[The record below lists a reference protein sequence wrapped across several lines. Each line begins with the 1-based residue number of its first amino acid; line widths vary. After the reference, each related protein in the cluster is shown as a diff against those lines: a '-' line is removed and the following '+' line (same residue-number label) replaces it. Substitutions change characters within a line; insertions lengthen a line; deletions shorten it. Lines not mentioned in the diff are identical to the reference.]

1 MMSNNRQAFLDMLA
15 WSEGTSTIPGSD
27 NGYNVLVGSTPSH
40 PLLFNSYADHPRVF
54 NAELDS
60 TAAGRYQLL
69 AKYFDV
75 YKEQLRLPDFSPPS
89 QDTIALQQIKERFAW
104 DDVDAGNLATAILKC
119 STIWASLPGAPYGQ
133 RQNELSDLQAAYLK
147 AGGTLA
153 PNS

>member
-1 MMSNNRQAFLDMLA
+1 MSDNRTAFLDMLA

-40 PLLFNSYADHPRVF
+40 PLLFHSYADHPRIL
-54 NAELDS
+54 NPDLDS

-69 AKYFDV
+69 ARYYDA
-75 YKEQLRLPDFSPPS
+75 YKQMLNLPDFSPAS
-89 QDTIALQQIKERFAW
+89 QDAIARQQITERRAMV
-104 DDVDAGNLATAILKC
+104 DIDAGNLSSAILKC
-119 STIWASLPGAPYGQ
+119 GTIWASLPGSPYGQ
-133 RQNELSDLQAAYLK
+133 HQQNLSGLQTVYLN

>member
-1 MMSNNRQAFLDMLA
+1 MPDNRTAFLDMLA
-15 WSEGTSTIPGSD
+15 WSEGTSTIAGSD

-40 PLLFNSYADHPRVF
+40 PLLFDSYVDHPRVF

-69 AKYFDV
+69 AKYFDI
-75 YKEQLRLPDFSPPS
+75 YKEQLGLPDFSPTS
-89 QDTIALQQIKERFAW
+89 QDVIALQQIKERFAL

-133 RQNELSDLQAAYLK
+133 RQNKLSDLQAAYLK
-147 AGGTLA
+147 AGGSLA
-153 PNS
+153 TNS